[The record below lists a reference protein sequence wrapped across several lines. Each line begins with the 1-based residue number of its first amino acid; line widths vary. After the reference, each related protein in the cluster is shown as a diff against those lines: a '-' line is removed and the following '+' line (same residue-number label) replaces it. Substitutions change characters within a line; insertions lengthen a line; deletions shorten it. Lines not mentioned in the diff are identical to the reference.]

1 MKTPQTLTLAL
12 NKYKEE
18 LGKIRERLDW
28 TTTWLDA
35 ANFMQVP
42 DLFIAQVKE
51 REELRK
57 REQEMD
63 FKIRFTQWVLEDDKT
78 KGNENV
84 DTGTERKTE

>member
-1 MKTPQTLTLAL
+1 MKNKETLTLAL
-12 NKYKEE
+12 TKYTDE

-28 TTTWLDA
+28 TKSWLDA

-51 REELRK
+51 RDELQK

-63 FKIRFTQWVLEDDKT
+63 FKIRFVKWVLEDNKP
-78 KGNENV
+78 KENEN
-84 DTGTERKTE
+84 GQSPE

>member
-1 MKTPQTLTLAL
+1 MKNKETLTLAL
-12 NKYKEE
+12 TKYTDE

-28 TTTWLDA
+28 TKSWLDA

-51 REELRK
+51 RDELQK

-63 FKIRFTQWVLEDDKT
+63 FKIRFVKWVLEDNKP
-78 KGNENV
+78 KENEN
-84 DTGTERKTE
+84 GQRKTEQNL

>member
-1 MKTPQTLTLAL
+1 LKNKETLTLAL
-12 NKYKEE
+12 TKYTDE

-28 TTTWLDA
+28 TKSWLDA

-51 REELRK
+51 RDELQK

-63 FKIRFTQWVLEDDKT
+63 FKIRFVKWVLEDEQP
-78 KGNENV
+78 KGN
-84 DTGTERKTE
+84 